1 MPKAESKEIAA
12 ADALKYF
19 GKSAIEVQ
27 TARPVTVKG
36 EDGKERPTFKA
47 DMKPLAEQHVIA
59 ARDYGDKVVIVT
71 IDGRRYEQAKKA
83 A

>member
-1 MPKAESKEIAA
+1 MLKADPNGIAA

-19 GKSAIEVQ
+19 AKSAIEVQ
-27 TARPVTVKG
+27 TARPVSVKG
-36 EDGKERPTFKA
+36 EDGKERPTFKTE
-47 DMKPLAEQHVIA
+47 MKPLAEQHVIA
-59 ARDYGDKVVIVT
+59 ARDYGEKVVIVT